1 MAQKLK
7 VLAALAEDLG
17 SVPITTLGR
26 SSPFSDLLQQQQVH
40 GYTYKHIYTP
50 QIKINLKMTTKRQE
64 YLIPVLVLEITRY
77 LPWVEIYR

>member
-26 SSPFSDLLQQQQVH
+26 SSPFSDLLQQ
-40 GYTYKHIYTP
+40 
-50 QIKINLKMTTKRQE
+50 
-64 YLIPVLVLEITRY
+64 
-77 LPWVEIYR
+77 